1 LVKLINNAYNNAN
14 FLPPLFADRNV
25 IMSHVTRPQDPTFS
39 SHQFIQLALDNQ
51 VLKFGEFVL
60 KSGRIS
66 PYFFNA
72 GLLATGEM
80 LSLLARGYADA
91 LAEQIS
97 AANNGGNEQELVIFG
112 AAYKGIPFV
121 AATAQALWLHHGI
134 NAKWG
139 YNRKEAKT
147 HGEGGNLVGA
157 DVTGKAVWV
166 LDDVITAGTAMREV
180 VDILEQAGASVA
192 GILVALDRKE
202 KGQADHSAIQELA
215 ATLEV
220 PVRALV
226 DIDDLISYLAD
237 DHGARNGQHKD
248 ATQLAKMQH
257 YREQYGV

>member
-1 LVKLINNAYNNAN
+1 MQTITA
-14 FLPPLFADRNV
+14 
-25 IMSHVTRPQDPTFS
+25 FS
-39 SHQFIQLALDNQ
+39 SHDFIQLALDNQ

-72 GLLATGEM
+72 GLLASGEM

-91 LAEQIS
+91 LAETVAEQMVS
-97 AANNGGNEQELVIFG
+97 TNDGESTQELVIFG

-139 YNRKEAKT
+139 YNRKEVKT

-157 DVTGKAVWV
+157 DVSGKSVWI

-180 VDILEQAGASVA
+180 VEILEQAGASIA
-192 GILVALDRKE
+192 GIIVALDRKE
-202 KGQADHSAIQELA
+202 KGLAEHSAIQELA

-237 DHGARNGQHKD
+237 GSNQYKD

-257 YREQYGV
+257 YRAQYGV

>member
-1 LVKLINNAYNNAN
+1 MQTITA
-14 FLPPLFADRNV
+14 
-25 IMSHVTRPQDPTFS
+25 FS
-39 SHQFIQLALDNQ
+39 SHDFIQLALDNQ

-72 GLLATGEM
+72 GLLASGEM

-91 LAEQIS
+91 LAEKVAEQM
-97 AANNGGNEQELVIFG
+97 ATANDGESTQELVIFG

-139 YNRKEAKT
+139 YNRKEVKT
-147 HGEGGNLVGA
+147 HGEGGSLVGA
-157 DVTGKAVWV
+157 DVSGKSVWI

-180 VDILEQAGASVA
+180 VEILEQAGASIA
-192 GILVALDRKE
+192 GIIVALDRKE
-202 KGQADHSAIQELA
+202 KGLAEHSAIQELA
-215 ATLEV
+215 ANLAV

-237 DHGARNGQHKD
+237 GSNQYKD

>member
-1 LVKLINNAYNNAN
+1 MLNAPVSNAASAQHPS
-14 FLPPLFADRNV
+14 FD
-25 IMSHVTRPQDPTFS
+25 

-72 GLLATGEM
+72 GLLASGEM

-91 LAEQIS
+91 LAEKVTEQM
-97 AANNGGNEQELVIFG
+97 AAVDNGAEKQELVIFG

-157 DVTGKAVWV
+157 DVNGKAVWV

-180 VDILEQAGASVA
+180 VEILEQAGASVA
-192 GILVALDRKE
+192 GIIVALDRKE
-202 KGQADHSAIQELA
+202 KGQAEHSAIQELA
-215 ATLEV
+215 STLEV

-237 DHGARNGQHKD
+237 DNSQYKD

-257 YREQYGV
+257 YRAQYGV

>member
-1 LVKLINNAYNNAN
+1 MPNIQHALN
-14 FLPPLFADRNV
+14 PD
-25 IMSHVTRPQDPTFS
+25 FS
-39 SHQFIQLALDNQ
+39 SHAFIQLALDNQ

-91 LAEQIS
+91 LAEQITT
-97 AANNGGNEQELVIFG
+97 NEGTNQQELVIFG

-157 DVTGKAVWV
+157 DVSGKAVWV

-180 VDILEQAGASVA
+180 VEILEQAGASVA
-192 GILVALDRKE
+192 GIIVALDRKE
-202 KGQADHSAIQELA
+202 KGQAEHSAIQELA
-215 ATLEV
+215 TTLQV

-237 DHGARNGQHKD
+237 EHSQHKD

>member
-1 LVKLINNAYNNAN
+1 MLNA
-14 FLPPLFADRNV
+14 
-25 IMSHVTRPQDPTFS
+25 VTPHNQHAKDVSFS

-72 GLLATGEM
+72 GLLASGEM

-91 LAEQIS
+91 LAEKVAEQMATQGS
-97 AANNGGNEQELVIFG
+97 MANNGADEQELVIFG

-147 HGEGGNLVGA
+147 HGEGGSLVGA
-157 DVTGKAVWV
+157 NVQGKAVWV

-180 VDILEQAGASVA
+180 VEILEQAGASVA
-192 GILVALDRKE
+192 GIIVALDRKE
-202 KGQADHSAIQELA
+202 KGLAEYSAIQELA
-215 ATLEV
+215 STLEV

-226 DIDDLISYLAD
+226 DIDDLISYLAESSPE
-237 DHGARNGQHKD
+237 KD

-257 YREQYGV
+257 YRAQYGV

>member
-1 LVKLINNAYNNAN
+1 MLNAATLNNAQHAQNA
-14 FLPPLFADRNV
+14 
-25 IMSHVTRPQDPTFS
+25 SFS

-72 GLLATGEM
+72 GLLASGEM

-91 LAEQIS
+91 LAEKMAEQM
-97 AANNGGNEQELVIFG
+97 AASDNGTNEQELVIFG

-157 DVTGKAVWV
+157 DVSGKAVWV

-180 VDILEQAGASVA
+180 VEILEQAGARVA
-192 GILVALDRKE
+192 GIIVALDRKE
-202 KGQADHSAIQELA
+202 KGLAERSAIQELA
-215 ATLEV
+215 ETLDV

-226 DIDDLISYLAD
+226 DIDDLISYLAGSSTD
-237 DHGARNGQHKD
+237 KD
-248 ATQLAKMQH
+248 AAQLARMQH
-257 YREQYGV
+257 YRAQYGV

>member
-1 LVKLINNAYNNAN
+1 
-14 FLPPLFADRNV
+14 
-25 IMSHVTRPQDPTFS
+25 MSHAQNPSFS

-91 LAEQIS
+91 LAEQLAEQMTAS
-97 AANNGGNEQELVIFG
+97 NNGANEQELVIFG

-157 DVTGKAVWV
+157 DVNGKAVWV

-180 VDILEQAGASVA
+180 VEILEQAGASVA
-192 GILVALDRKE
+192 GIIVALDRKE
-202 KGQADHSAIQELA
+202 KGLAEHSAIQELA
-215 ATLEV
+215 ATLEI

-226 DIDDLISYLAD
+226 DIDDLISYLAESSPE
-237 DHGARNGQHKD
+237 KD

-257 YREQYGV
+257 YRAQYGV

>member
-1 LVKLINNAYNNAN
+1 MPNVQNAQHSQDLQKL
-14 FLPPLFADRNV
+14 D
-25 IMSHVTRPQDPTFS
+25 FS
-39 SHQFIQLALDNQ
+39 SHAFIQLALDNQ

-97 AANNGGNEQELVIFG
+97 ATNDDDISTTNNDANEQELVIFG

-157 DVTGKAVWV
+157 DVQGKAVWV

-180 VDILEQAGASVA
+180 VEILEQAGASVA
-192 GILVALDRKE
+192 GIIVALDRKE
-202 KGQADHSAIQELA
+202 KGQSEHSAIQELA
-215 ATLEV
+215 ATLQV

-237 DHGARNGQHKD
+237 DNSQYKD

>member
-1 LVKLINNAYNNAN
+1 
-14 FLPPLFADRNV
+14 
-25 IMSHVTRPQDPTFS
+25 MSHAQNPSFS

-91 LAEQIS
+91 LAEQLAEQIT
-97 AANNGGNEQELVIFG
+97 ANHDGTDEQELVIFG

-157 DVTGKAVWV
+157 DVSGKAVWV

-192 GILVALDRKE
+192 GIIVALDRKE
-202 KGQADHSAIQELA
+202 KGQSDHSAIQELA
-215 ATLEV
+215 ATLKV

-237 DHGARNGQHKD
+237 DHDVQSGQYKD

-257 YREQYGV
+257 YRAQYGV

>member
-1 LVKLINNAYNNAN
+1 M
-14 FLPPLFADRNV
+14 PNV
-25 IMSHVTRPQDPTFS
+25 QHAQNPAFS
-39 SHQFIQLALDNQ
+39 SHTFIQLALDNQ

-91 LAEQIS
+91 LAEQMSTEQMS
-97 AANNGGNEQELVIFG
+97 AANDGSNGQELVIFG

-157 DVTGKAVWV
+157 DVNGKAVWV

-180 VDILEQAGASVA
+180 VEILEQAGASVA
-192 GILVALDRKE
+192 GIIVALDRKE
-202 KGQADHSAIQELA
+202 KGQAEHSAIQELA
-215 ATLEV
+215 ATLQV

-226 DIDDLISYLAD
+226 DIDDLIRYLAD
-237 DHGARNGQHKD
+237 ETSLHKD

>member
-1 LVKLINNAYNNAN
+1 MLNAATPHNQHAK
-14 FLPPLFADRNV
+14 DV
-25 IMSHVTRPQDPTFS
+25 SFS

-72 GLLATGEM
+72 GLLASGEM

-91 LAEQIS
+91 LAEQM
-97 AANNGGNEQELVIFG
+97 AAQGSMANAGADEQELVIFG

-147 HGEGGNLVGA
+147 HGEGGSLVGA
-157 DVTGKAVWV
+157 DVQGKAVWV

-180 VDILEQAGASVA
+180 VEILEQAGASVA
-192 GILVALDRKE
+192 GIIVALDRKE
-202 KGQADHSAIQELA
+202 KGLAEHSAIQELA

-226 DIDDLISYLAD
+226 DIDDLISYLAES
-237 DHGARNGQHKD
+237 NPNKD

-257 YREQYGV
+257 YRAQYGV

>member
-1 LVKLINNAYNNAN
+1 MSNAQPA
-14 FLPPLFADRNV
+14 
-25 IMSHVTRPQDPTFS
+25 SFS
-39 SHQFIQLALDNQ
+39 SQAFIQLALDNQ

-60 KSGRIS
+60 KSGRVS

-91 LAEQIS
+91 LAT
-97 AANNGGNEQELVIFG
+97 AGDNGNKEQELVIFG

-121 AATAQALWLHHGI
+121 AATAQALWQHHGI

-139 YNRKEAKT
+139 YNRKETKT

-157 DVTGKAVWV
+157 DVNGKAVWV

-180 VDILEQAGASVA
+180 VEILEQAEASVA
-192 GILVALDRKE
+192 GIIVALDRKE
-202 KGQADHSAIQELA
+202 KGQSERSAIQELA
-215 ATLEV
+215 ANLQV
-220 PVRALV
+220 PVLALV
-226 DIDDLISYLAD
+226 DIDNLIEYLAD
-237 DHGARNGQHKD
+237 DNSQNKD
-248 ATQLAKMQH
+248 ATQLAKMQQ

>member
-1 LVKLINNAYNNAN
+1 
-14 FLPPLFADRNV
+14 
-25 IMSHVTRPQDPTFS
+25 MSHVTRPQDPTFS

-97 AANNGGNEQELVIFG
+97 ANNGENEQELVIFG

>member
-1 LVKLINNAYNNAN
+1 M
-14 FLPPLFADRNV
+14 PNV
-25 IMSHVTRPQDPTFS
+25 QNPSFS
-39 SHQFIQLALDNQ
+39 SHEFIQLALDNQ
-51 VLKFGEFVL
+51 VLKFGAFVL

-91 LAEQIS
+91 LAEQMNASNDGIK
-97 AANNGGNEQELVIFG
+97 ELVIFG

-121 AATAQALWLHHGI
+121 AATAQALWTHHGI

-157 DVTGKAVWV
+157 DVSGKAVWV

-180 VDILEQAGASVA
+180 VEILEQAGASVA
-192 GILVALDRKE
+192 GIIVALDRKE
-202 KGQADHSAIQELA
+202 KGQAEHSAIQELA
-215 ATLEV
+215 ATLQV
-220 PVRALV
+220 PVRALI
-226 DIDDLISYLAD
+226 DIDDLIRYLAD
-237 DHGARNGQHKD
+237 DHGGQSGQYKD

>member
-1 LVKLINNAYNNAN
+1 MLNAATPHNQAANN
-14 FLPPLFADRNV
+14 V
-25 IMSHVTRPQDPTFS
+25 SFS

-72 GLLATGEM
+72 GLLASGEM

-91 LAEQIS
+91 LAEKMAEQM
-97 AANNGGNEQELVIFG
+97 AASDNSTNEQELVIFG

-157 DVTGKAVWV
+157 DVSGKAVWV

-180 VDILEQAGASVA
+180 VEILEQAGARVA
-192 GILVALDRKE
+192 GIIVALDRKE
-202 KGQADHSAIQELA
+202 KGLAERSAIQELA
-215 ATLEV
+215 ETLDV

-226 DIDDLISYLAD
+226 DIDDLISYLAGSSTD
-237 DHGARNGQHKD
+237 KD
-248 ATQLAKMQH
+248 AAQLARMQH
-257 YREQYGV
+257 YRAQYGV

>member
-1 LVKLINNAYNNAN
+1 MHTPSFTAH
-14 FLPPLFADRNV
+14 D
-25 IMSHVTRPQDPTFS
+25 
-39 SHQFIQLALDNQ
+39 FIQFALDNQ

-60 KSGRIS
+60 KSGRVS

-91 LAEQIS
+91 LAEQMQNS
-97 AANNGGNEQELVIFG
+97 GSNSKELVIFG

-134 NAKWG
+134 NAEWG
-139 YNRKEAKT
+139 YNRKEVKT

-157 DVTGKAVWV
+157 DVSGKAVWI

-180 VDILEQAGASVA
+180 IEILEAAGASVA

-202 KGQADHSAIQELA
+202 KGQGELSATQELVA
-215 ATLEV
+215 NLQV
-220 PVRALV
+220 PVSALV
-226 DIDDLISYLAD
+226 DIDDLIGYLAGEQSA
-237 DHGARNGQHKD
+237 HQD
-248 ATQLAKMQH
+248 ATEIADQLAKMQH
-257 YREQYGV
+257 YRTQYGV

>member
-1 LVKLINNAYNNAN
+1 MHT
-14 FLPPLFADRNV
+14 D
-25 IMSHVTRPQDPTFS
+25 SFS
-39 SHQFIQLALDNQ
+39 SHRFIQLALDNG
-51 VLKFGEFVL
+51 VLKFGEFIL

-80 LSLLARGYADA
+80 LSLLARGYAQA
-91 LAEQIS
+91 LADQIQS
-97 AANNGGNEQELVIFG
+97 DDRTSNDELVIFG

-147 HGEGGNLVGA
+147 HGEGGNLVGT
-157 DVTGKAVWV
+157 DVSGKSVWI

-180 VDILEQAGASVA
+180 VDILNAAGASVA
-192 GILVALDRKE
+192 GIIVALDRKE
-202 KGQADHSAIQELA
+202 KGLAEHSAIQELA

-226 DIDDLISYLAD
+226 DMDDLIGYLANTSSA
-237 DHGARNGQHKD
+237 HQD

>member
-1 LVKLINNAYNNAN
+1 
-14 FLPPLFADRNV
+14 
-25 IMSHVTRPQDPTFS
+25 MSHAQNPSFS

-72 GLLATGEM
+72 GLLASGEM

-91 LAEQIS
+91 LAEQMAEQITV
-97 AANNGGNEQELVIFG
+97 NHDGTEEQELVIFG

-157 DVTGKAVWV
+157 DVNGKAIWV

-180 VDILEQAGASVA
+180 VEILEQAGASVA
-192 GILVALDRKE
+192 GIIVALDRKE
-202 KGQADHSAIQELA
+202 KGLAEHSAIQELA

-237 DHGARNGQHKD
+237 NHGAQSGRHKD

-257 YREQYGV
+257 YRAQYGV

>member
-1 LVKLINNAYNNAN
+1 
-14 FLPPLFADRNV
+14 
-25 IMSHVTRPQDPTFS
+25 MSHVTRPQDPTFS

-91 LAEQIS
+91 LAEQMS

-180 VDILEQAGASVA
+180 VEILEQAGASVA

-202 KGQADHSAIQELA
+202 KGQAEHSAIQELT

-237 DHGARNGQHKD
+237 DHGAQNGQHKD

>member
-1 LVKLINNAYNNAN
+1 MASVE
-14 FLPPLFADRNV
+14 F
-25 IMSHVTRPQDPTFS
+25 SPTT
-39 SHQFIQLALDNQ
+39 FIELALDND

-80 LSLLARGYADA
+80 LSVLAKGYADA
-91 LAEQIS
+91 LAKQIQTTG
-97 AANNGGNEQELVIFG
+97 NGTNSTKEELVIFG

-134 NAKWG
+134 NAEWG
-139 YNRKEAKT
+139 YNRKETKD
-147 HGEGGNLVGA
+147 HGEGGKLVGA
-157 DVTGKAVWV
+157 SLAGKSVWV

-180 VDILEQAGASVA
+180 VDILSQAGATVA

-202 KGQADHSAIQELA
+202 CGQQATSAMQELA
-215 ATLEV
+215 ASLNV
-220 PVRALV
+220 PVQALV
-226 DIDDLISYLAD
+226 DIDDIIDYVQK
-237 DHGARNGQHKD
+237 NGND
-248 ATQLAKMQH
+248 TQLAKMRH

>member
-1 LVKLINNAYNNAN
+1 MHHAQNA
-14 FLPPLFADRNV
+14 
-25 IMSHVTRPQDPTFS
+25 SFS
-39 SHQFIQLALDNQ
+39 SHDFIQLALDNE
-51 VLKFGEFVL
+51 VLRFGEFVL

-91 LAEQIS
+91 LAEQM
-97 AANNGGNEQELVIFG
+97 AANNTTADGNRDNNELVIFG

-121 AATAQALWLHHGI
+121 AATAQALWHHHGI

-139 YNRKEAKT
+139 YNRKEVKT

-157 DVTGKAVWV
+157 DVSGKAVWI

-180 VDILEQAGASVA
+180 VDILEQAGASIA
-192 GILVALDRKE
+192 GIIVALDRKE
-202 KGQADHSAIQELA
+202 KGQAAHSAIQELA
-215 ATLEV
+215 ANLQV
-220 PVRALV
+220 PVQALV
-226 DIDDLISYLAD
+226 DIDDLIGYLA
-237 DHGARNGQHKD
+237 GENSQYKD
-248 ATQLAKMQH
+248 ATQLAKMQY

>member
-1 LVKLINNAYNNAN
+1 MPHAQPAN
-14 FLPPLFADRNV
+14 YVP
-25 IMSHVTRPQDPTFS
+25 FS
-39 SHQFIQLALDNQ
+39 AHNFIQLALDNQ

-72 GLLATGEM
+72 GLLASGEM

-91 LAEQIS
+91 LAEKMTEQG
-97 AANNGGNEQELVIFG
+97 AADSKTDNQELVIFG

-121 AATAQALWLHHGI
+121 AASAQALWLHHGI

-157 DVTGKAVWV
+157 DVSGKAVWV

-180 VDILEQAGASVA
+180 VEILEQAGARIA
-192 GILVALDRKE
+192 GIIVALDRKE
-202 KGQADHSAIQELA
+202 KGLAEQSAIQELA
-215 ATLEV
+215 ATLNV

-226 DIDDLISYLAD
+226 DIDDLISYLEDSNNA
-237 DHGARNGQHKD
+237 NKD
-248 ATQLAKMQH
+248 ETQLAKMQH
-257 YREQYGV
+257 YRTQYGV